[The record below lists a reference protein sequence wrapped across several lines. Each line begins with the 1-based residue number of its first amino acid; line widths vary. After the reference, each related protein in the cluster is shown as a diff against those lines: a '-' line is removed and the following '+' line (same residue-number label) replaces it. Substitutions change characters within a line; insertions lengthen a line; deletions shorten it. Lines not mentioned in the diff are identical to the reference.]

1 MDGFT
6 NQVRNLQHEKEQV
19 VQEQLTLDGHLCILI
34 DQWESGNVKY
44 LIGNCVDDPDFY
56 YVQCKNR
63 VFEFDHKPDKV
74 EVEDYYIDILA
85 EEDIDRHEAEV
96 GAKLDGEELQR
107 LSWQV
112 VHEADDAFGNPT
124 KWSARL
130 FSDVFLWINK
140 GNAVYSIYDAEGYPP
155 LETFESLEDAMAWAD
170 ELAADGR
177 DIENSIPDETTP
189 DTEEKQEES
198 KAAPDKSA
206 ASNFQISDDHLGEGS
221 PKEKFRR
228 NLAAIVLLNRIES
241 ENRYATAEE
250 QQVLSQYIGWGGLA
264 DAFDESKPN
273 WSEEYQQLKA
283 ALSPDEYRMA
293 RESTLNAHYT
303 SPVIIRQ
310 IYSALERMGFSKG
323 NVLEPAMGVGNFLG
337 MMPDSMKESNLYGV
351 ELDSISGRI
360 AKQLYPHA
368 NIQICGFEK
377 TTYPD
382 NFF

>member
-1 MDGFT
+1 MEGRSVFSKKQRMGEFHPYRRRMEQYTDLKHPPNYFGWIYKPS
-6 NQVRNLQHEKEQV
+6 QKLQHEKEQV

-96 GAKLDGEELQR
+96 DAKLDGEELQR

-206 ASNFQISDDHLGEGS
+206 ASNFQISDDHLGKDLQKRNSEG
-221 PKEKFRR
+221 
-228 NLAAIVLLNRIES
+228 ILLPLCCLTGSNRK
-241 ENRYATAEE
+241 TDTL
-250 QQVLSQYIGWGGLA
+250 QQKNSRFSVNILDGVDWRMPLTKANQTGL
-264 DAFDESKPN
+264 KN
-273 WSEEYQQLKA
+273 
-283 ALSPDEYRMA
+283 
-293 RESTLNAHYT
+293 
-303 SPVIIRQ
+303 I
-310 IYSALERMGFSKG
+310 
-323 NVLEPAMGVGNFLG
+323 
-337 MMPDSMKESNLYGV
+337 SN
-351 ELDSISGRI
+351 
-360 AKQLYPHA
+360 
-368 NIQICGFEK
+368 
-377 TTYPD
+377 
-382 NFF
+382 